1 MSFSPLLNLSC
12 TCTVAQAGCKIAAHT
27 FPATHATELQQD
39 HQDQQK
45 ADARVGEPQIDS
57 KSLVRLRIPKKKQ
70 GPGGP
75 GYHNR
80 GKFGREKKT
89 GETTW
94 VHYSKVYSLHASTG
108 VCKAVLPERSCSS
121 EAASFL
127 ES

>member
-1 MSFSPLLNLSC
+1 M
-12 TCTVAQAGCKIAAHT
+12 
-27 FPATHATELQQD
+27 LQSYSRTTRINKKLMRESVN
-39 HQDQQK
+39 H
-45 ADARVGEPQIDS
+45 
-57 KSLVRLRIPKKKQ
+57 KSTPRAWSDYGSPKKKQ
-70 GPGGP
+70 GPGF
-75 GYHNR
+75 HNR